1 MKVTDKG
8 LILMEVAPGVTVEEV
23 VNLTDADLII
33 ADDINEME
41 I

>member
-1 MKVTDKG
+1 
-8 LILMEVAPGVTVEEV
+8 MEVAPGVTVGEV
-23 VNLTDADLII
+23 VSITDADLII